1 MRWGRIALWVL
12 ALLPSV
18 TIALLSLFIW
28 IVLDAGLFSPMS
40 GDSSSD
46 ILTLISAGTLLVSTA
61 GTISTI
67 WLVWRKEGR
76 ESRKE
81 RGESRKERRE
91 SREDTLKDTLRM
103 QQEALKIHTQK
114 IQQLEMQLAE
124 LRAKISFT
132 PPVAP

>member
-1 MRWGRIALWVL
+1 MRRWCRLALWVL

-28 IVLDAGLFSPMS
+28 IVLDVGLFSPMS

-81 RGESRKERRE
+81 SGESRKKGRE
-91 SREDTLKDTLRM
+91 TREETQRM
-103 QQEALKIHTQK
+103 QQEAPKRHTQK

>member
-1 MRWGRIALWVL
+1 MRRWGRIALWVL

-28 IVLDAGLFSPMS
+28 IVLDVGLFSPMS

-91 SREDTLKDTLRM
+91 SREDTLRM
-103 QQEALKIHTQK
+103 QEALKIHTQK

>member
-1 MRWGRIALWVL
+1 MRRWCRLALWVL

-28 IVLDAGLFSPMS
+28 IVLDVGLFSPMS

-67 WLVWRKEGR
+67 WLGLRKEGR
-76 ESRKE
+76 ETRKE

-91 SREDTLKDTLRM
+91 SREDTLRM
-103 QQEALKIHTQK
+103 QQERLKIHQQK
-114 IQQLEMQLAE
+114 NHKTGKPMA
-124 LRAKISFT
+124 A
-132 PPVAP
+132 